1 MSSVQRLDRDLL
13 VLDTNI
19 VLDLL
24 LFQDPRTMALRTAV
38 NSGAH
43 QWLATA
49 HMRNELERV
58 LTYANIQDKLTAYLI
73 QASEILQ
80 QFDRLASLWS
90 LPCPKAAYSCKDT
103 DDQPFIDLACALAVA
118 HPSNK
123 VRLLSKDKAVLAM
136 RKHMAK
142 LSVFVSMT
150 ICD

>member
-1 MSSVQRLDRDLL
+1 MSSLQRLERDLL

-24 LFQDPRTMALRTAV
+24 LFQDPRTVALRTAL

-58 LTYANIQDKLTAYLI
+58 LTYANIQDKLNAYQI
-73 QASEILQ
+73 QASAILQ
-80 QFDRLASLWS
+80 EFDRLAGLWV
-90 LPCPKAAYSCKDT
+90 LPCPKAAYSCKDI

-118 HPSNK
+118 HPAIK
-123 VRLLSKDKAVLAM
+123 VHLLSKDKAVLAM
-136 RKHMAK
+136 RKRMEK